1 MQVEVREGGNAV
13 RKSQGM
19 VGTRQREPLTPPPGL
34 MWGVCLVVGLWL

>member
-19 VGTRQREPLTPPPGL
+19 VGTRRRPLTPPPAL